1 MCVFILVSR
10 QRHNLQTL
18 EETEKRPAPFM
29 DGTTGFDRIFSG
41 ALWEW
46 HIVSFDHEDLA

>member
-1 MCVFILVSR
+1 MSR

-18 EETEKRPAPFM
+18 GETEKHLAPSM

-41 ALWEW
+41 ALWKW
-46 HIVSFDHEDLA
+46 HKVSFDHEDLG